1 MDNFNLKQ
9 YLAEGKLNES
19 TEDNPYVKRIHELL
33 DEHIPQLTEN
43 QIFKLMQAISRFVT
57 TDKDQ
62 Y

>member
-9 YLAEGKLNES
+9 YLAEGKLNEL

-43 QIFKLMQAISRFVT
+43 QIFKLMQVISRFVT

>member
-1 MDNFNLKQ
+1 MDNFDLKK

-19 TEDNPYVKRIHELL
+19 TEGNPFIKRIYELL
-33 DEHIPQLTEN
+33 EEHIPQLTEN
-43 QIFKLMQAISRFVT
+43 QIFKLMQVISRFVT